1 MRRFT
6 PSRRS
11 LLAAVAAGAVTAAAG
26 LAGPGAAASHA
37 TARPVVAPRPGRPKP
52 VIFVVGD
59 STSSAYQHSER
70 PRAGWGQALPL
81 LLGPQAAVFDY
92 AWSGASSKSFAD
104 AGLLDE
110 VLDMLQP
117 GDYLLISFGHNDEK
131 VQDPARGTDPQTT
144 FKEYLQ
150 KYIGGAAERGARP
163 VLVTP
168 VERRRFSALGVAQ
181 DSHGAYP
188 QAVRELA
195 AATGTPLVDLTV
207 LSKDLWQQLGAEGT
221 KSHFLYAAPGQ
232 YPQYPEGVADNTHFQ
247 AEGALAVARLV
258 ARELQAHQ
266 TVPPGYFQFL
276 DAGLD
281 ALNGIHWPSERPVDK
296 PLVLEVGSGSAFA
309 TVQAAVDAVPAG
321 STRRT
326 QIRIAPGTYRGTI
339 RVPANKPRI
348 SFIGLGE
355 KPEDVV
361 LVYNNASGTAKPDGT
376 GTFGTGGSA
385 SVRIDGPDFMA
396 SNLTFSNDFDEAA
409 NQDMRNRQ
417 AVALFLA
424 GDRAVLRNVRCL
436 GNQDTLLIDSPARGV
451 QSRFFFRDCYVEGD
465 VDFIFGRGTAVFSGC
480 EIRSL
485 DRGSATNNGYVS
497 AGSLNVQIKHGYL
510 FTRCRFVSAAAA
522 GSVHLGRPW
531 HPSGDVDAIAQV
543 LVRDSWLGAHI
554 SGAPWTDMSGFSW
567 QEARFHEFNNN
578 GPGSRITATRPQLDP
593 ALAGEFTLEEYLRG
607 TDGWAPQLAG
617 TRADSTQEM
626 AGTAVAAGTVTR

>member
-1 MRRFT
+1 MRCFQPT
-6 PSRRS
+6 RRS
-11 LLAAVAAGAVTAAAG
+11 LLAAVAAGAMTAAAG
-26 LAGPGAAASHA
+26 LAGPGVARSEAAVRAG
-37 TARPVVAPRPGRPKP
+37 TVPPQARTKP

-81 LLGPQAAVFDY
+81 LLGPQADVFDY

-110 VLDMLQP
+110 VVALLQP

-131 VQDPARGTDPQTT
+131 VEDPARGTDPQTT

-150 KYIGGAAERGARP
+150 KYIDGAAGRGTKA

-195 AATGTPLVDLTV
+195 AATGTPLVDLTAS
-207 LSKDLWQQLGAEGT
+207 SKDLWQKLGAEGT
-221 KSHFLYAAPGQ
+221 KSHFLYASPGQ
-232 YPQYPEGVADNTHFQ
+232 YPQYPQGVTDNTHFQ

-258 ARELQAHQ
+258 ASELRTQQ
-266 TVPPGYFQFL
+266 TLPAGYFQHL

-281 ALNGIHWPSERPVDK
+281 ALTGIYWPTERPVDK
-296 PLVLEVGSGSAFA
+296 PTVLDVGRGQAFP
-309 TVQAAVDAVPAG
+309 TVQAAVDAVPTG

-326 QIRIAPGTYRGTI
+326 LIRIQPGVYREAI

-348 SFIGLGE
+348 SFLGLGE
-355 KPEDVV
+355 KAEDVV
-361 LVYNNASGTAKPDGT
+361 LVYNNASGTPKPDGT
-376 GTFGTGGSA
+376 GPYGTGGSA

-396 SNLTFSNDFDEAA
+396 SNITFSNDFDEAA
-409 NQDMRNRQ
+409 NQDMKNRQ
-417 AVALFLA
+417 AVALFLT
-424 GDRAVLRNVRCL
+424 GDRAVLNNVRCL
-436 GNQDTLLIDSPARGV
+436 GNQDTLLVDSPSRGV
-451 QSRFFFRDCYVEGD
+451 QSRFFFSGCYIEGD
-465 VDFIFGRGTAVFSGC
+465 VDFIFGRGTAVFSGS

-485 DRGSATNNGYVS
+485 DRGSDSNNGYVS
-497 AGSLNVQIKHGYL
+497 AGSLNIGIKHGYL
-510 FTRCRFVSAAAA
+510 FTGCRFVSDAAA

-543 LVRDSWLGAHI
+543 LIRDSWLGAHI

-567 QEARFHEFNNN
+567 REARFHEFNNN
-578 GPGSRITATRPQLDP
+578 GPGSRITTERPQLDP
-593 ALAGEFTLEEYLRG
+593 GLAQEFTVEAYLQG

-617 TRADSTQEM
+617 GRSDS
-626 AGTAVAAGTVTR
+626 APRV

>member
-1 MRRFT
+1 MRRFQPT
-6 PSRRS
+6 RRS
-11 LLAAVAAGAVTAAAG
+11 LLAAVAAGAVTAATG
-26 LAGPGAAASHA
+26 LAGPGVARSEAAVRAV
-37 TARPVVAPRPGRPKP
+37 TVPPQARTKP

-81 LLGPQAAVFDY
+81 LLGPQADVFNY

-110 VLDMLQP
+110 VVALLQP

-131 VQDPARGTDPQTT
+131 VEDPARGTDPQTT

-150 KYIGGAAERGARP
+150 KYIDGAAGRGAKA

-168 VERRRFSALGVAQ
+168 VERRRFSALGIAQ

-195 AATGTPLVDLTV
+195 AATGTPLVDLTAS
-207 LSKDLWQQLGAEGT
+207 SKDLWQKLGAEGT
-221 KSHFLYAAPGQ
+221 KSHFLHASPGQ
-232 YPQYPEGVADNTHFQ
+232 YPQYPQGVTDNTHFQ

-258 ARELQAHQ
+258 ASELRAQQAL
-266 TVPPGYFQFL
+266 PPGYFQNL
-276 DAGLD
+276 DARLD
-281 ALNGIHWPSERPVDK
+281 ALTAIYWPSERPVDK
-296 PLVLEVGSGSAFA
+296 PTVLDVGRGQAFPS
-309 TVQAAVDAVPAG
+309 VQAAVDAVPTG

-326 QIRIAPGTYRGTI
+326 LIRIQPGVYREAI

-348 SFIGLGE
+348 SFLGLGE
-355 KPEDVV
+355 KAEDVV
-361 LVYNNASGTAKPDGT
+361 LVYNNASGTLKPDGT
-376 GTFGTGGSA
+376 GAYGTGGSA
-385 SVRIDGPDFMA
+385 SVRIDGPDFLA
-396 SNLTFSNDFDEAA
+396 SNITFSNDFDEAA
-409 NQDMRNRQ
+409 NQDMKNRQ
-417 AVALFLA
+417 AVALFLT
-424 GDRAVLRNVRCL
+424 GDRAVLNNVRCL
-436 GNQDTLLIDSPARGV
+436 GNQDTLLVDSPSRGV
-451 QSRFFFRDCYVEGD
+451 QSRFFFSGCYIEGD
-465 VDFIFGRGTAVFSGC
+465 VDFIFGRGTAVFFES

-485 DRGSATNNGYVS
+485 DRGSDSNNGYVS
-497 AGSLNVQIKHGYL
+497 AGSLNIGIKHGYL
-510 FTRCRFVSAAAA
+510 FTGCRFVSDAAA

-567 QEARFHEFNNN
+567 REARFHEFNNN
-578 GPGSRITATRPQLDP
+578 GPGSRITPERPQLDP
-593 ALAGEFTLEEYLRG
+593 GLAQEFTLEAYLRG
-607 TDGWAPQLAG
+607 SDGWAPQLAG
-617 TRADSTQEM
+617 SRSDSTSR
-626 AGTAVAAGTVTR
+626 V

>member
-1 MRRFT
+1 MRRFQPT
-6 PSRRS
+6 RRS

-26 LAGPGAAASHA
+26 LAGPGVARSEAAVRAVA
-37 TARPVVAPRPGRPKP
+37 VPPQARTKP

-81 LLGPQAAVFDY
+81 LLGPQVDVFDY

-110 VLDMLQP
+110 VVALLQP

-131 VQDPARGTDPQTT
+131 VEDPARGTDPQTT

-150 KYIGGAAERGARP
+150 KYIDRAAGRGAKA

-168 VERRRFSALGVAQ
+168 VERRRFSALGMAQ

-195 AATGTPLVDLTV
+195 AATGTPLVDLTAS
-207 LSKDLWQQLGAEGT
+207 SKDLWQKLGAEGT
-221 KSHFLYAAPGQ
+221 KSHFLYASPGQ
-232 YPQYPEGVADNTHFQ
+232 YPQYPQGVTDNTHFQ

-258 ARELQAHQ
+258 ASELRAQQ
-266 TVPPGYFQFL
+266 TLPPGYFQHL
-276 DAGLD
+276 DPGLD
-281 ALNGIHWPSERPVDK
+281 ALTGIYWPSERPVDK
-296 PLVLEVGSGSAFA
+296 PTVLDVGRGQAFPS
-309 TVQAAVDAVPAG
+309 VQAAVDAVPTG

-326 QIRIAPGTYRGTI
+326 LIRIQPGVYREAI

-348 SFIGLGE
+348 SFLGLGE
-355 KPEDVV
+355 KAEDVV
-361 LVYNNASGTAKPDGT
+361 LVYNNASGTPKPDGT
-376 GTFGTGGSA
+376 GAYGTGGSA

-396 SNLTFSNDFDEAA
+396 SNITFSNDFDEAA
-409 NQDMRNRQ
+409 NQDIKNRQ
-417 AVALFLA
+417 AVALFLT
-424 GDRAVLRNVRCL
+424 GDRAVLNNVRCL
-436 GNQDTLLIDSPARGV
+436 GNQDTLLVDSPSRGV
-451 QSRFFFRDCYVEGD
+451 QSRFFFSGCYIEGD
-465 VDFIFGRGTAVFSGC
+465 VDFIFGRGTAVFSES

-485 DRGSATNNGYVS
+485 DRGSDSNNGYVS
-497 AGSLNVQIKHGYL
+497 AGSLNIGIKHGYL
-510 FTRCRFVSAAAA
+510 FTGCRFVSDAAA

-567 QEARFHEFNNN
+567 REARFHEFNNN
-578 GPGSRITATRPQLDP
+578 GPGSRITPERPQLDP
-593 ALAGEFTLEEYLRG
+593 GLAQEFTLEAYLRG

-617 TRADSTQEM
+617 SRSDSTSR
-626 AGTAVAAGTVTR
+626 V

>member
-1 MRRFT
+1 MRRLK

-11 LLAAVAAGAVTAAAG
+11 ILAVVAAGAVAAAAG
-26 LAGPGAAASHA
+26 VSGPGAARSQAA
-37 TARPVVAPRPGRPKP
+37 VRPVNAPEQGRPHP
-52 VIFVVGD
+52 VVFVVGD

-81 LLGPQAAVFDY
+81 LLGPQAEVFDY

-110 VLDMLQP
+110 VGAMLQP

-150 KYIGGAAERGARP
+150 KYLDSAAARGAKA

-168 VERRRFSALGVAQ
+168 VERRRFSPLGVAQ

-188 QAVRELA
+188 RAVRELA
-195 AATGTPLVDLTV
+195 AATGTPLVDLTAS
-207 LSKDLWQQLGAEGT
+207 SKDLWQKLGAEGT
-221 KSHFLYAAPGQ
+221 KSHFLYASPGQ
-232 YPQYPEGVADNTHFQ
+232 YPQYPDGVADNTHFQ

-258 ARELQAHQ
+258 AAELQAQ
-266 TVPPGYFQFL
+266 QAMPPGYFQHL

-281 ALNGIHWPSERPVDK
+281 ALSGIHWPSERPVDK
-296 PLVLEVGSGSAFA
+296 PVVLEVGAGSVFQ
-309 TVQAAVDAVPAG
+309 TVQAAVDAVPAD

-355 KPEDVV
+355 KAEDVV
-361 LVYNNASGTAKPDGT
+361 LVFNNASGTPKPDGT
-376 GTFGTGGSA
+376 GAYGTGGSA
-385 SVRIDGPDFMA
+385 SVRIDGPDFTA
-396 SNLTFSNDFDEAA
+396 ANLTFSNDFDEAA
-409 NQDMRNRQ
+409 NQEMKNRQ
-417 AVALFLA
+417 AVALFLT

-436 GNQDTLLIDSPARGV
+436 GNQDTLLVDSPSRGV
-451 QSRFFFRDCYVEGD
+451 QSRFFFSDCYVEGD
-465 VDFIFGRGTAVFSGC
+465 VDFIFGRGTAVFSGS

-485 DRGSATNNGYVS
+485 DRGSDSNNGYVS
-497 AGSLNVQIKHGYL
+497 AGSLNIGIRHGYL
-510 FTRCRFVSAAAA
+510 FTGCRFVSDAAA
-522 GSVHLGRPW
+522 GTVHLGRPW

-554 SGAPWTDMSGFSW
+554 SGTPWTDMSGFSW
-567 QEARFHEFNNN
+567 QEARFHELNNN
-578 GPGSRITATRPQLDP
+578 GPGSRITPARPQLDP
-593 ALAGEFTLEEYLRG
+593 ALAPEFTVEAYLRG
-607 TDGWAPQLAG
+607 ADGWAPQLAG
-617 TRADSTQEM
+617 TRVDST
-626 AGTAVAAGTVTR
+626 AAASGT

>member
-1 MRRFT
+1 MRRLK

-11 LLAAVAAGAVTAAAG
+11 ILAAVAAGAATAAAG
-26 LAGPGAAASHA
+26 ISGPGAARSQAAVRPANAS
-37 TARPVVAPRPGRPKP
+37 PQGRTRP

-59 STSSAYQHSER
+59 STSSAYQQSER

-81 LLGPQAAVFDY
+81 LLGPQAGVFDY

-110 VLDMLQP
+110 VAAMLQP

-144 FKEYLQ
+144 FKDYLQ
-150 KYIGGAAERGARP
+150 KYIDSARARGAKA

-195 AATGTPLVDLTV
+195 AATGTPLVDLTAS
-207 LSKDLWQQLGAEGT
+207 SKDLWQKLGPEGT
-221 KSHFLYAAPGQ
+221 KSHFLYASPGQ

-258 ARELQAHQ
+258 ASELQAQ
-266 TVPPGYFQFL
+266 QAVPPGYFQQVDAQL
-276 DAGLD
+276 DPVG
-281 ALNGIHWPSERPVDK
+281 GIHWPSERPIDK
-296 PLVLEVGSGSAFA
+296 PVVLEVGAGSVFR

-321 STRRT
+321 NTHRT
-326 QIRIAPGTYRGTI
+326 QIRIAPGTYRELI

-348 SFIGLGE
+348 SFIGLGDRA
-355 KPEDVV
+355 EDVV
-361 LVYNNASGTAKPDGT
+361 LVCNNASGTPKPDGT
-376 GTFGTGGSA
+376 GPYSTGGSA
-385 SVRIDGPDFMA
+385 SVRIDGPDFTA
-396 SNLTFSNDFDEAA
+396 ANLTFSNDFDEAA
-409 NQDMRNRQ
+409 NQEMKNRQ
-417 AVALFLA
+417 AVALFLT

-436 GNQDTLLIDSPARGV
+436 GNQDTLLVDSPSRGV
-451 QSRFFFRDCYVEGD
+451 QSRFFFSHCYVEGD

-485 DRGSATNNGYVS
+485 DRGSDSNNGYVS
-497 AGSLNVQIKHGYL
+497 AGSLNIQIKHGYL
-510 FTRCRFVSAAAA
+510 FAGCRFVSDAAA
-522 GSVHLGRPW
+522 GTVHLGRPW
-531 HPSGDVDAIAQV
+531 HPSGDVEAIAQV
-543 LVRDSWLGAHI
+543 LIRDSWLGAHI

-567 QEARFHEFNNN
+567 QEARFHELNNN
-578 GPGSRITATRPQLDP
+578 GPGSRVTPTRPQLDP
-593 ALAGEFTLEEYLRG
+593 ALAGEYTLEAYLRG
-607 TDGWAPQLAG
+607 ADGWAPQLAG
-617 TRADSTQEM
+617 TRADST
-626 AGTAVAAGTVTR
+626 AAPSGT

>member
-1 MRRFT
+1 MRRFQPT
-6 PSRRS
+6 RRS
-11 LLAAVAAGAVTAAAG
+11 LLAAVAAGAMTAAAG
-26 LAGPGAAASHA
+26 LAGPGVARSEAAVRAG
-37 TARPVVAPRPGRPKP
+37 TVPPQARTKP

-81 LLGPQAAVFDY
+81 LLGPQADVFDY

-110 VLDMLQP
+110 VVALLQP

-131 VQDPARGTDPQTT
+131 VEDPARGTDPQTT

-150 KYIGGAAERGARP
+150 KYIDGAAGRGTKA

-195 AATGTPLVDLTV
+195 AATGTPLVDLTAS
-207 LSKDLWQQLGAEGT
+207 SKDLWQKLGAEGT
-221 KSHFLYAAPGQ
+221 KSHFLYASPGQ
-232 YPQYPEGVADNTHFQ
+232 YPQYPQGVTDNTHFQ

-258 ARELQAHQ
+258 ASELRTQQ
-266 TVPPGYFQFL
+266 TLPAGYFQHL

-281 ALNGIHWPSERPVDK
+281 ALTGIYWPTERPVDK
-296 PLVLEVGSGSAFA
+296 PTVLDVGRGQAFP
-309 TVQAAVDAVPAG
+309 TVQAAVDAVPTG

-326 QIRIAPGTYRGTI
+326 LIRIQPGVYREAI

-348 SFIGLGE
+348 SFLGLGE
-355 KPEDVV
+355 KAEDVV
-361 LVYNNASGTAKPDGT
+361 LVYNNASGTPKPDGT
-376 GTFGTGGSA
+376 GPYGTGGSA

-396 SNLTFSNDFDEAA
+396 SNITFSNDFDEAA
-409 NQDMRNRQ
+409 NQDMKNRQ
-417 AVALFLA
+417 AVALFLT
-424 GDRAVLRNVRCL
+424 GDRAVLNNVRCL
-436 GNQDTLLIDSPARGV
+436 GNQDTLLVDSPSRGV
-451 QSRFFFRDCYVEGD
+451 QSRFFFSGCYIEGD
-465 VDFIFGRGTAVFSGC
+465 VDFIFGRGTAVFSGS

-485 DRGSATNNGYVS
+485 DRGSDSNNGYVS
-497 AGSLNVQIKHGYL
+497 AGSLNIGIKHGYL
-510 FTRCRFVSAAAA
+510 FTGCRFVSDAAA

-543 LVRDSWLGAHI
+543 LIRDSWLGAHI

-567 QEARFHEFNNN
+567 REARFHEFNNN
-578 GPGSRITATRPQLDP
+578 GPGSRITTERPQLDP
-593 ALAGEFTLEEYLRG
+593 GLAQEFTVEAYLQG

-617 TRADSTQEM
+617 GRSDS
-626 AGTAVAAGTVTR
+626 APRV

>member
-1 MRRFT
+1 MRRFQPT
-6 PSRRS
+6 RRS
-11 LLAAVAAGAVTAAAG
+11 LLAAVAAGAMTAAAG
-26 LAGPGAAASHA
+26 LAGPGVARSEAAVRAG
-37 TARPVVAPRPGRPKP
+37 TVPPQARTKP

-81 LLGPQAAVFDY
+81 LLGPQADVFDY

-110 VLDMLQP
+110 VVALLQP

-131 VQDPARGTDPQTT
+131 VEDPARGTDPQTT

-150 KYIGGAAERGARP
+150 KYIDGAAGRGTKA

-195 AATGTPLVDLTV
+195 AATGTPLVDLTAS
-207 LSKDLWQQLGAEGT
+207 SKDLWQKLGAEGT
-221 KSHFLYAAPGQ
+221 KSHFLYASPGQ
-232 YPQYPEGVADNTHFQ
+232 YPQYPQGVTDNTHFQ

-258 ARELQAHQ
+258 ASELRTQQ
-266 TVPPGYFQFL
+266 TLPAGYFQHL

-281 ALNGIHWPSERPVDK
+281 ALTGIYWPTERPVDK
-296 PLVLEVGSGSAFA
+296 PTVLDVGRGQAFP
-309 TVQAAVDAVPAG
+309 TVQAAVDAVPTG

-326 QIRIAPGTYRGTI
+326 LIRIQPGVYREAI

-348 SFIGLGE
+348 SFLGLGE
-355 KPEDVV
+355 KAEDVV
-361 LVYNNASGTAKPDGT
+361 LVYNNASGTPKPDGT
-376 GTFGTGGSA
+376 GPYGTGGSA

-396 SNLTFSNDFDEAA
+396 SNITFSNDFDEAA
-409 NQDMRNRQ
+409 NQDMKNRQ
-417 AVALFLA
+417 AVALFLT
-424 GDRAVLRNVRCL
+424 GDRAVLNNVRCL
-436 GNQDTLLIDSPARGV
+436 GNQDTLLVDSPSRGV
-451 QSRFFFRDCYVEGD
+451 QSRFFFSGCYIEGD
-465 VDFIFGRGTAVFSGC
+465 VDFIFGRGTAVFSGS

-485 DRGSATNNGYVS
+485 DRGSDSNNGYVS
-497 AGSLNVQIKHGYL
+497 AGSLNIGIKHGYL
-510 FTRCRFVSAAAA
+510 FTGCRFVSDAAA

-543 LVRDSWLGAHI
+543 LIRDSWLGAHI

-567 QEARFHEFNNN
+567 REARFHEFNNN
-578 GPGSRITATRPQLDP
+578 GPGSRITTERPQLDP
-593 ALAGEFTLEEYLRG
+593 GLAQEFTVEAYLQG

-617 TRADSTQEM
+617 GRSDSTPR
-626 AGTAVAAGTVTR
+626 V

>member
-1 MRRFT
+1 MRRLK

-11 LLAAVAAGAVTAAAG
+11 ILAAVAAGAATAAAG
-26 LAGPGAAASHA
+26 LSGPGAARSQAA
-37 TARPVVAPRPGRPKP
+37 VRPVTAQGRTHP

-59 STSSAYQHSER
+59 STSSAYQQSER

-81 LLGPQAAVFDY
+81 LLGPQAEVVDY

-110 VLDMLQP
+110 VAAMLQP

-150 KYIGGAAERGARP
+150 KYIDSAVGRGAKA

-181 DSHGAYP
+181 ESHGTYP
-188 QAVRELA
+188 HAVRELA
-195 AATGTPLVDLTV
+195 AATGTPLVDLTA
-207 LSKDLWQQLGAEGT
+207 SSRDLWQKLGVEGT
-221 KSHFLYAAPGQ
+221 KSHFLYAEPGQ
-232 YPQYPEGVADNTHFQ
+232 YPQYPQGVEDNTHFQ

-258 ARELQAHQ
+258 AAGLQAQ
-266 TVPPGYFQFL
+266 QAVPPGYFQHV
-276 DAGLD
+276 DAPLD
-281 ALNGIHWPSERPVDK
+281 ALAGIYWPSERPIEK
-296 PLVLEVGSGSAFA
+296 PVVLEVGAGSVFR

-321 STRRT
+321 STQRT
-326 QIRIAPGTYRGTI
+326 QIRIAPGTYRELI

-355 KPEDVV
+355 KADDVV
-361 LVYNNASGTAKPDGT
+361 LVYNNASGTPKPDGT
-376 GTFGTGGSA
+376 GPYGTGGSA
-385 SVRIDGPDFMA
+385 SVRIDGPDFTA
-396 SNLTFSNDFDEAA
+396 ANLTFSNDFDEAA
-409 NQDMRNRQ
+409 NQEMKNRQ
-417 AVALFLA
+417 AVALFLT

-436 GNQDTLLIDSPARGV
+436 GNQDTLLVDSPSRGV
-451 QSRFFFRDCYVEGD
+451 QSRFFFTGCYVEGD
-465 VDFIFGRGTAVFSGC
+465 VDFIFGRGTAVFASC

-485 DRGSATNNGYVS
+485 DRGSGSNNGYVS
-497 AGSLNVQIKHGYL
+497 AGSLNIQIKHGYL
-510 FTRCRFVSAAAA
+510 FTGCRFVSDAAA
-522 GSVHLGRPW
+522 GTVHLGRPW

-567 QEARFHEFNNN
+567 QEARFHELNNN
-578 GPGSRITATRPQLDP
+578 GPGSRITPTRPQLDP
-593 ALAGEFTLEEYLRG
+593 ALAGEYTVDAYLRG
-607 TDGWAPQLAG
+607 ADGWAPQLAG
-617 TRADSTQEM
+617 TRADATG
-626 AGTAVAAGTVTR
+626 AGSGSQA

>member
-1 MRRFT
+1 MGRFK

-11 LLAAVAAGAVTAAAG
+11 VLAAVAAGAVTAAAG
-26 LAGPGAAASHA
+26 LSGPAALRAHA
-37 TARPVVAPRPGRPKP
+37 AVLQANEPPLDRPHP

-59 STSSAYQHSER
+59 STSAAYQHSER

-81 LLGPQAAVFDY
+81 LLGPQSGVFDY

-110 VLDMLQP
+110 VVAMLQP

-150 KYIGGAAERGARP
+150 KYIDGARGSGAKP

-181 DSHGAYP
+181 DSHGSYP

-195 AATGTPLVDLTV
+195 AVTQTPLVDLSAS
-207 LSKDLWQQLGAEGT
+207 SKELWQQLGPEGT
-221 KSHFLYAAPGQ
+221 KNHFLYADPGR
-232 YPQYPEGVADNTHFQ
+232 YPQYPDGVADNTHFQ
-247 AEGALAVARLV
+247 AEGAFAVAKLV
-258 ARELQAHQ
+258 ASELQAQ
-266 TVPPGYFQFL
+266 QAVPPGYFQHLNDRL
-276 DAGLD
+276 DPMQ
-281 ALNGIHWPSERPVDK
+281 GIHWPSERPVDK
-296 PLVLEVGSGSAFA
+296 PLVLEVGPGAGFQ

-326 QIRIAPGTYRGTI
+326 QIRIAPGTYRGTV
-339 RVPANKPRI
+339 RVPANKARV

-361 LVYNNASGTAKPDGT
+361 LVHNNASGTPKPDGT
-376 GTFGTGGSA
+376 GPFGTGGSA
-385 SVRIDGPDFMA
+385 SVRIDGPDFTA
-396 SNLTFSNDFDEAA
+396 ENLTFSNDFDEAA
-409 NQDMRNRQ
+409 NQEMKNRQ
-417 AVALFLA
+417 AVALFLT
-424 GDRAVLRNVRCL
+424 GDRAVLRNIRCL
-436 GNQDTLLIDSPARGV
+436 GNQDTLLVDSPARGV
-451 QSRFFFRDCYVEGD
+451 QARSYFAGCYVEGD

-485 DRGSATNNGYVS
+485 DRGSGTNNGYVS
-497 AGSLNVQIKHGYL
+497 AGSVNIGIKHGYL
-510 FTRCRFVSAAAA
+510 FTDCRFVSNAAA

-543 LVRDSWLGAHI
+543 LVRNSWLGSHI
-554 SGAPWTDMSGFSW
+554 SETPWTDMSGFSW
-567 QEARFHEFNNN
+567 REARFHEFNNN
-578 GPGSRITATRPQLDP
+578 GPGSRITPTRPQLDP
-593 ALAGEFTLEEYLRG
+593 ALAAEFTLEEYLRG
-607 TDGWAPQLAG
+607 TDGWAPHLAG
-617 TRADSTQEM
+617 TRMDS
-626 AGTAVAAGTVTR
+626 ATAPSAAGSGTGRPS

>member
-1 MRRFT
+1 MRCFQPT
-6 PSRRS
+6 RRS

-26 LAGPGAAASHA
+26 LAGPGVARSEAAVRAVA
-37 TARPVVAPRPGRPKP
+37 VPPQARTRP

-81 LLGPQAAVFDY
+81 LLGPQADVFDY

-110 VLDMLQP
+110 VVALLQP
-117 GDYLLISFGHNDEK
+117 GDFLLISFGHNDEK
-131 VQDPARGTDPQTT
+131 VEDPARGTDPQTT

-150 KYIGGAAERGARP
+150 KYIDGAAGRGAKA

-168 VERRRFSALGVAQ
+168 VERRRFSALGIAQ
-181 DSHGAYP
+181 DSHGAYA

-195 AATGTPLVDLTV
+195 AATGTPLVDLTAS
-207 LSKDLWQQLGAEGT
+207 SKDLWQKLGAEGT
-221 KSHFLYAAPGQ
+221 KSHFLYATPGQ
-232 YPQYPEGVADNTHFQ
+232 YPQYPQGVTDNTHFQ

-258 ARELQAHQ
+258 ASELRAQQ
-266 TVPPGYFQFL
+266 VLPPGYFQHL

-281 ALNGIHWPSERPVDK
+281 ALTGIYWPSERPVDNRT
-296 PLVLEVGSGSAFA
+296 VLDVGRGKAFA

-326 QIRIAPGTYRGTI
+326 LIRIQPGVYREAI

-348 SFIGLGE
+348 SFLGLGE
-355 KPEDVV
+355 KAEDVV
-361 LVYNNASGTAKPDGT
+361 LVYNNASGTPKPDGT
-376 GTFGTGGSA
+376 GPYGTGGSA
-385 SVRIDGPDFMA
+385 SVRVDGPDFTA
-396 SNLTFSNDFDEAA
+396 SNITFSNDFDEAA
-409 NQDMRNRQ
+409 NQDMKNRQ
-417 AVALFLA
+417 AVALFLT
-424 GDRAVLRNVRCL
+424 GDRAVLNNVRCL
-436 GNQDTLLIDSPARGV
+436 GNQDTLLVDSPSRGV
-451 QSRFFFRDCYVEGD
+451 QARFFFSGCYIEGD
-465 VDFIFGRGTAVFSGC
+465 VDFIFGRGTAVFSES

-485 DRGSATNNGYVS
+485 NRGSESNNGYVS
-497 AGSLNVQIKHGYL
+497 AGSLNIGIKHGYL
-510 FTRCRFVSAAAA
+510 FTGCRFVSFAAA

-567 QEARFHEFNNN
+567 REARFHEFNNN
-578 GPGSRITATRPQLDP
+578 GPGSRITPDRPQLEP
-593 ALAGEFTLEEYLRG
+593 GRAQEFTLEAYLRG
-607 TDGWAPQLAG
+607 ADGWAPQLAG
-617 TRADSTQEM
+617 TRSDSTPR
-626 AGTAVAAGTVTR
+626 V

>member
-1 MRRFT
+1 MRRLK

-11 LLAAVAAGAVTAAAG
+11 ILAAVAAGAATAAAG
-26 LAGPGAAASHA
+26 ISGPGAARSQAAVRPANAS
-37 TARPVVAPRPGRPKP
+37 PQGRTRP

-59 STSSAYQHSER
+59 STSSAYQQSER

-81 LLGPQAAVFDY
+81 LLGPQAGVFDY

-110 VLDMLQP
+110 VAAMLQP

-150 KYIGGAAERGARP
+150 KYIDSAKARGAKA

-195 AATGTPLVDLTV
+195 AATGTPLVDLTAS
-207 LSKDLWQQLGAEGT
+207 SKDLWQKLGPEGT
-221 KSHFLYAAPGQ
+221 KSHFLYASPGQ

-247 AEGALAVARLV
+247 AEGALAVAGLV
-258 ARELQAHQ
+258 ASELQALQ
-266 TVPPGYFQFL
+266 AVPPGYFQHVGAQL
-276 DAGLD
+276 DPLG
-281 ALNGIHWPSERPVDK
+281 GIHWPSERPVDK
-296 PLVLEVGSGSAFA
+296 PVVLEVGAASVFR

-321 STRRT
+321 STHRT
-326 QIRIAPGTYRGTI
+326 QIRIAPGTYRELI

-355 KPEDVV
+355 RAGDVV

-376 GTFGTGGSA
+376 GLYGTGGSA
-385 SVRIDGPDFMA
+385 SVRIDGADFTA
-396 SNLTFSNDFDEAA
+396 ANLTFSNDFDEAA
-409 NQDMRNRQ
+409 NQEMKNRQ
-417 AVALFLA
+417 AVALFLT

-436 GNQDTLLIDSPARGV
+436 GNQDTLLVDSPARGV
-451 QSRFFFRDCYVEGD
+451 QSRFFFSDCYVEGD

-485 DRGSATNNGYVS
+485 DRGSDSNNGYVS
-497 AGSLNVQIKHGYL
+497 AGSLNIQIKHGYL
-510 FTRCRFVSAAAA
+510 FTGCRFVSDAAA
-522 GSVHLGRPW
+522 GTVHLGRPW
-531 HPSGDVDAIAQV
+531 HPSGDVEAVAQV
-543 LVRDSWLGAHI
+543 LIRDSWLGAHI
-554 SGAPWTDMSGFSW
+554 SGQPWTDMSGFSW
-567 QEARFHEFNNN
+567 QEARFHELNNN
-578 GPGSRITATRPQLDP
+578 GPGSRVTPTRPQLDP
-593 ALAGEFTLEEYLRG
+593 ALAGEYTLEAYLRG

-617 TRADSTQEM
+617 TRADS
-626 AGTAVAAGTVTR
+626 AAAPSGA